1 MSDLDADTKL
11 YMNYIAFPILNIE
24 AVHKIPND
32 LITPVEKQILS
43 IILLYCKPIDMTY
56 PPTMSVN
63 LGRQKLAKYSGYS
76 IFTITRAMHR
86 LEAKN
91 FIQKAPGYKNG
102 STEKQGYIPNLQN
115 IKQASMLEVTEL
127 IPDS

>member
-1 MSDLDADTKL
+1 MSEHDSANEL
-11 YMNYIAFPILNIE
+11 YMNYIDFPVLSIK
-24 AVHKIPND
+24 AVYEIPND

-43 IILLYCKPIDMTY
+43 ILLLYCNPVA
-56 PPTMSVN
+56 MSVK

-76 IFTITRAMHR
+76 IFTITRVTQS

-102 STEKQGYIPNLQN
+102 SQTKQGYIPNLDRIN
-115 IKQASMLEVTEL
+115 EAGKLSETEL
-127 IPDS
+127 IGPS